1 MKGDLKHDASIVARR
16 SEVLALLSA
25 ATTVAPVMSHSE
37 RAWADRLRI
46 AGARL
51 YPFIAH
57 RVERLGL
64 SESLP
69 TGARRTLRAAAT
81 ASVIDE
87 IRRRGAF
94 VRYAAAFDAAAVP
107 FVVLKGMALAY
118 TVYPTP
124 AIRLM
129 GDVDLWVQRDRIDD
143 AMLILGALG
152 WQRPARRAAYP
163 SALPGEAIELELPG
177 IRSQIELHS
186 RPTSL
191 TRIGGSG
198 IDGVWDRAVLAPI
211 GGREVRVC
219 SVADQLAHLSIHL
232 GVKHGFSDGLL
243 GVLDIALT
251 AHLVHGDDAWREI
264 GAAHRAQ
271 CIAPWTT
278 LTLTLARDLVGAPV
292 PPSYF
297 AAAGADAPDVMAAA
311 LEQLWDRD
319 TSDIRGIDGVIGA
332 GAGGAFGAIRAYA
345 RHFYGSPL
353 AEGESR
359 MQALGT
365 RLRYDVTGRLVRYVK
380 AFARGEFRPDRLAY
394 RAHMLRERKAM
405 IEVLNRAA
413 PPLNE
418 E

>member
-1 MKGDLKHDASIVARR
+1 MNGDVKNDASLVARR
-16 SEVLALLSA
+16 NEVLSLLSVI
-25 ATTVAPVMSHSE
+25 TTVAPLMSHTE
-37 RAWADRLRI
+37 DVWAGRLRI

-51 YPFIAH
+51 HPWIAY
-57 RVERLGL
+57 RVEQIGL
-64 SESLP
+64 THALP
-69 TGARRTLRAAAT
+69 ANARRTLRAAAS

-87 IRRRGAF
+87 MRRRAAF
-94 VRYAAAFDAAAVP
+94 MRYAAALDAAAVP

-143 AMLILGALG
+143 AMSILRALG

-163 SALPGEAIELELPG
+163 PTLPGDAIELELPG

-191 TRIGGSG
+191 ARIGGSG

-211 GGREVRVC
+211 GGRAVRVC
-219 SVADQLAHLSIHL
+219 SVADQLAHLSVHL
-232 GVKHGFSDGLL
+232 GVKHGFCDGLL
-243 GVLDIALT
+243 GVIDIALT
-251 AHLVHGDDAWREI
+251 ARLVHGDDAWRRI

-297 AAAGADAPDVMAAA
+297 AAAGADAPDVLAVA

-319 TSDIRGIDGVIGA
+319 TSDIRGIDGVFGA

-359 MQALGT
+359 LQALGT
-365 RLRYDVTGRLVRYVK
+365 RLRYDVTGRLVRYAK
-380 AFARGEFRPDRLAY
+380 AFARGEFRPDRLAN

-405 IEVLNRAA
+405 IEALDRAA